1 MKKATKKPLS
11 KAGAITAVILAV
23 LLILFI
29 GVYAKKDAFSQINLF
44 GSNETLI
51 QSQSTDSDN
60 DGLKD
65 WQEALFKT
73 EPNNPDTDSDG
84 YLDGEEIDSGH
95 NPLVKAPGDMNLFY
109 PMPLGDKYNI
119 TQKVLSDEN
128 IDTLFASYFSQKQ
141 QYLDSNPL
149 IGSQDAFSA
158 MVSQTTIDEMAK
170 RALGDLYSVLTD
182 QAKEE
187 LLQIPDLFNITIID
201 NDIKISQDNDKATI
215 EKYLDQVSYILNADN
230 FFIKEQA
237 YQALSKTFNEGNFSQ
252 LDELIKTNDAKIE
265 DAKTIIVPSI
275 WKDVHK
281 RGLELT
287 LLIRNIYVSFR
298 DVLDD
303 PLKAYMAVN
312 QLESFSQKWSELM
325 DQAISLAKSQ
335 GITISLQK

>member
-11 KAGAITAVILAV
+11 KAGVVTAVILAV

-29 GVYAKKDAFSQINLF
+29 GAYAKKGAFSQINLF
-44 GSNETLI
+44 GSNETLV
-51 QSQSTDSDN
+51 QSQNIDSDN

-65 WQEALFKT
+65 WQETLYKT
-73 EPNNPDTDSDG
+73 DANNPDTDGDG

-95 NPLVKAPGDMNLFY
+95 NPLVKSPGDTDLFY
-109 PMPLGDKYNI
+109 PLPLGDKYNI
-119 TQKVLSDEN
+119 TKKVLSDQN
-128 IDTLFASYFSQKQ
+128 IDTLFASYISQKQ
-141 QYLDSNPL
+141 QYLKSNPL

-158 MVSQTTIDEMAK
+158 EVSQATIDEMAK

-182 QAKEE
+182 QAKTE
-187 LLQIPDLFNITIID
+187 LEQIPDLFNITVTD

-215 EKYLDQVSYILNADN
+215 EKYLGQVSYILNTDN

-237 YQALSKTFNEGNFSQ
+237 YQALIKTFNEGDFSQ

-265 DAKTIIVPSI
+265 DAKTIIVPST
-275 WKDVHK
+275 WKDIHE

-303 PLKAYMAVN
+303 PLKAYMAVDK
-312 QLESFSQKWSELM
+312 LESFSQNWNELIN
-325 DQAISLAKSQ
+325 QAINLAKSQ
-335 GITISLQK
+335 GITLTIQK